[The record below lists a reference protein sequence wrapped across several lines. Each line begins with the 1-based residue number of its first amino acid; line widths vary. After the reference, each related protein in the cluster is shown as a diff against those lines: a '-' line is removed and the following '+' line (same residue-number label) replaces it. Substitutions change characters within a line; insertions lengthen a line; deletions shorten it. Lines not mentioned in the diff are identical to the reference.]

1 MNPVIGDTD
10 TICAIAT
17 PPGIGGVS
25 IIRVSGP
32 GAISIVRKIAGFLP
46 VSPQSHQVYYGFL
59 KRSDDSVIDE
69 VLVSFFKHGKSFT
82 GEDVCEISCHGS
94 PVICEEVLKALI
106 SGGARSAGR
115 GEFTYRAFMHG
126 RLDLVQA
133 EAVLGLINSQSKKA
147 SEISLGQLKGG
158 VSEEV
163 IGLEDTIVWL
173 LAHFEAQID
182 FSTENLDVIDFDVA
196 GVRLKNSMNVL
207 DRLVTSYKKGKALV
221 EGFSVCFLG
230 MPNVGK
236 SSLLNVVLGESRAI
250 VTDIAG
256 TTRDVV
262 DGRLYIEGALV
273 RVVDTAG
280 IRPSEDK
287 VETLGIERS
296 FSEAKKADLVF
307 VVVDAGELASLS
319 IAKDI
324 DFSDSRICLLINKSD
339 LLGSSSAEAFDQ
351 MEFLDKVKSEL
362 ACKFFIGDDSVKEL
376 LEARS
381 LFVSSFDRKSRDVIL
396 EFMRTQLSLSDL
408 GNEAV
413 ISQARHFE
421 LLTKSLE
428 ACDRALRLIEGKESP
443 EIICLDL
450 REALIWVQQMLGK
463 SYDDEVLD
471 RVFKEF
477 CIGK

>member
-17 PPGIGGVS
+17 PPGTGGVS

-32 GAISIVRKIAGFLP
+32 EAISIVRKVAVFLP
-46 VSPQSHQVYYGFL
+46 QSPQSHQIYYGFL
-59 KRSDDSVIDE
+59 KRRDDSVIDE

-94 PVICEEVLKALI
+94 PVICEEILKELI
-106 SGGARSAGR
+106 VSGARSAGR

-182 FSTENLDVIDFDVA
+182 FSTENLDVIDFSVA
-196 GVRLKNSMNVL
+196 ADRLKNSMKVL
-207 DRLVTSYKKGKALV
+207 NRLVGSYKKGKALV

-273 RVVDTAG
+273 RIVDTAG
-280 IRPSEDK
+280 IRESADR

-296 FSEAKKADLVF
+296 FSEAKRADLVF
-307 VVVDAGELASLS
+307 VVVDAGDLSSLS
-319 IAKDI
+319 LVKGI
-324 DFSDSRICLLINKSD
+324 DFLDPRVCLLINKAD
-339 LLGSSSAEAFDQ
+339 LLRGGLDGTFDRGVL
-351 MEFLDKVKSEL
+351 LDNIRSEL
-362 ACKFFIGDDSVKEL
+362 ECKFFIGKDSAQDL

-381 LFVSSFDRKSRDVIL
+381 LFVSSFDKKSRDLIL
-396 EFMRTQLSLSDL
+396 DFVRSHLALGDL

-428 ACDRALRLIEGKESP
+428 ACDHALHLIEAKESP